1 MNYKI
6 INLVTDDYDK
16 SIVFYGKYG
25 RDENIQTVRNFLIR
39 EFDVKPKTFKLD
51 KATIDFNS
59 KERDWF
65 EDEVE
70 LVLKKYFEK

>member
-1 MNYKI
+1 M
-6 INLVTDDYDK
+6 TDDYDK

-59 KERDWF
+59 KERD
-65 EDEVE
+65 
-70 LVLKKYFEK
+70 

>member
-25 RDENIQTVRNFLIR
+25 RDENIQTVRNFLIS

-65 EDEVE
+65 EDKVE
-70 LVLKKYFEK
+70 LALKKYFEK